1 MVSESSMSRK
11 FLIAHLT
18 ATETQ
23 RHREKRIQN
32 DKGRNRH
39 RCWTI
44 CTGFISST
52 CIPPCLCVSVAKPK
66 QKSRAKQRGTS
77 IRLKFSVRPFRT
89 RRCCLAVCFTWPQV
103 ALTHHV
109 FQWRLYASP
118 KASVK
123 QYGVRRQ
130 SEAAPSR
137 FGVRRLVAAFNG
149 ADKSAHCIRCHRTP
163 KS

>member
-11 FLIAHLT
+11 FLIAYLT
-18 ATETQ
+18 ATENQ

-44 CTGFISST
+44 CTGVISST

-109 FQWRLYASP
+109 FQWSLYAAANKPVKGQNLDSP
-118 KASVK
+118 L
-123 QYGVRRQ
+123 
-130 SEAAPSR
+130 R
-137 FGVRRLVAAFNG
+137 FWLNARDSSHDLFCRKPRGSFF
-149 ADKSAHCIRCHRTP
+149 RTP
-163 KS
+163 EMRTLL